1 MNGSRLSKPE
11 PAPPARR
18 IAAPSTG
25 SEYTSTPA
33 GSRISF
39 GRRTIARL
47 PAGRHHRANL
57 RHPGR
62 MRLTNTGI
70 ALSEGFY
77 REVVAPLLAGLPH
90 GAALLGDG
98 SEVLGYDDAVSP
110 DHDFGPRV
118 QVFVPSDEDIGP
130 AE

>member
-1 MNGSRLSKPE
+1 MNGSSLSSSGPTL
-11 PAPPARR
+11 PALTAPPARR
-18 IAAPSTG
+18 TAVPSTG

-33 GSRISF
+33 GSRIWF
-39 GRRTIARL
+39 GRRTLARL

-57 RHPGR
+57 SHPGR
-62 MRLTNTGI
+62 VRLTNTGI
-70 ALSEGFY
+70 ALSRGFY
-77 REVVAPLLAGLPH
+77 RDVVGPLLVGLPH

-118 QVFVPSDEDIGP
+118 Q
-130 AE
+130 